1 MEPQHAALQRAYKL
15 DVRFSEW
22 MQQPD
27 QEYRRRRLTSAL
39 DGVAS
44 VESKDYI
51 LKGALRGRL
60 HASLELIMLMLAYN
74 WSSVPH
80 GGKVVDVGGGI
91 GAIALSLNRAHPELK
106 LIIEDRAEVIAD
118 GIKARLCV
126 LGS

>member
-1 MEPQHAALQRAYKL
+1 M
-15 DVRFSEW
+15 
-22 MQQPD
+22 
-27 QEYRRRRLTSAL
+27 TSAL